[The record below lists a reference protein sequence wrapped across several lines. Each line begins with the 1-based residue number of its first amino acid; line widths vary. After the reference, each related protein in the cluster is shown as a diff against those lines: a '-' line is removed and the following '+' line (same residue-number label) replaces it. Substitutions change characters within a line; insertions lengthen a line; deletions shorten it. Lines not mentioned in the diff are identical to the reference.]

1 MKRILQICCYFYPH
15 IGGIEQVARDI
26 AGALSGTGEFEQRIL
41 CLNEDA
47 SDGHL
52 TNHQRETITETID
65 GIPVTRCGSIT
76 KKASQSISLTF
87 PAELDRIMNEFAPD
101 IVIFH
106 YPNPYEAFFF
116 ERYLSRKF
124 KLIIFWHLDITR
136 QKLLKKL
143 FHGQSLR
150 LLKRADRIIATS
162 PNYIEG
168 SPYLSRFREKCVV
181 IPCCI
186 NETRLAVT
194 GKSESLA
201 HKIREE
207 NAGKVVCFSIGRH
220 VPYKGFSCLIQASK
234 LLDDRFRF
242 YIGGQGPLTEQLK
255 AEAAGDEK
263 ITFLGR
269 ISDEELIARYSAMD
283 IFCFPSITKNE
294 AFGIALAEAMYFAKP
309 AVTFTIPGSGVNYVC
324 PDGETGIECPNADAK
339 AYAKALTRLAD
350 DPGLRARLGTAAR
363 QRVSDN
369 FLNRN
374 FRDQILSLLTC
385 NV

>member
-1 MKRILQICCYFYPH
+1 MKRILQICNYFYPH

-26 AGALSGTGEFEQRIL
+26 AHAVSGTEKFEQQII

-47 SDGHL
+47 SDGTL
-52 TNHQRETITETID
+52 TNYQRETIMETID
-65 GIPVTRCGSIT
+65 GIPVTRCGSVI

-87 PAELDRIMNEFAPD
+87 PKQLDRIMNKFDPD

-116 ERYLSRKF
+116 ERYFNKNF

-150 LLKRADRIIATS
+150 LLKRADKIIATS

-186 NETRLAVT
+186 NEGRLKIT
-194 GKSESLA
+194 EKSQA
-201 HKIREE
+201 IAKKIREE
-207 NAGKVVCFSIGRH
+207 NTGKIICFSIGRH
-220 VPYKGFSCLIQASK
+220 VPYKGFTYLIQASK

-242 YIGGQGPLTEQLK
+242 YIGGKGPLTEQLK
-255 AEAAGDEK
+255 AEAAGDKK

-269 ISDEELIARYSAMD
+269 ISDENLIAWYSAMD
-283 IFCFPSITKNE
+283 IFCFPSVTKNE

-324 PDGETGIECPNADAK
+324 PDGETGIECPNADAN
-339 AYAKALTRLAD
+339 AYAKALSRFAD
-350 DPGLRARLGTAAR
+350 IPELRVKMGTAAR
-363 QRVSDN
+363 QRVKDN
-369 FLNRN
+369 FLDSHFKN
-374 FRDQILSLLTC
+374 QMLSLLA
-385 NV
+385 